1 MKYKILFLMIVLLS
15 FNFAKAQNQKSNTK
29 EHHNTKD
36 TAQLFVNASN
46 KKSTDTLFVDNYSH
60 VNGIKLH
67 YVTCGSGPAVVL
79 LHGWPFTWIEWKK
92 VMVLLA
98 KSGYTAIAPDLR
110 GIGDSEITET
120 GYDKVNVAEDIH
132 QLVMKMGF
140 KTIRM
145 VGTDIGMMVAYSYA
159 VAHEN
164 EIEQLVLGESLIP
177 GFGLEEL
184 MNPATGG
191 YWHFGFHAQAGLAAM
206 LTEGKEAAYL
216 NPMYKLMSPGG
227 HIDQAT
233 ITEYIRQ
240 YSKPG
245 AIKAGFMQYA
255 TILGDGKT
263 NRANFKGKLN
273 IPVLAINGE
282 KGIPYKQTFDCVK
295 AVANNV
301 TSDLVPDSGHAL
313 GEDNPKWFTNRLIEF
328 FKSK

>member
-1 MKYKILFLMIVLLS
+1 MKYIMLLLVMVLS
-15 FNFAKAQNQKSNTK
+15 ITTINAQALKTSANSK
-29 EHHNTKD
+29 EKD
-36 TAQLFVNASN
+36 KEMARTAS
-46 KKSTDTLFVDNYSH
+46 KSTPDTLLVHHYTE
-60 VNGIKLH
+60 VNSIKLH

-79 LHGWPFTWIEWKK
+79 LHGWPFTWIEWQK

-110 GIGDSEITET
+110 GMGDSEISEG

-132 QLVMKMGF
+132 QLVQQLGF
-140 KTIRM
+140 KKIRL
-145 VGTDIGMMVAYSYA
+145 VGTDIGMMVAYPYA
-159 VAHEN
+159 VAHQN

-227 HIDQAT
+227 HISQAT

-245 AIKAGFMQYA
+245 AMKGGFMHYA
-255 TILGDGKT
+255 AILGDGKT
-263 NRANFKGKLN
+263 NRANFKGKLT

-282 KGIPYKQTFDCVK
+282 KGIPYKQTFEGIK
-295 AVANNV
+295 AVAKNV
-301 TSDLVPDSGHAL
+301 TTAVVPDSGHAL
-313 GEDNPKWFTNRLIEF
+313 GEDNPEWFTNRLIGF
-328 FKSK
+328 FTDK